1 MIVQSEVGLSI
12 FKAVQRAVVMK
23 HGRILNAELSK
34 AVAVM
39 GHGDLFM
46 VCDAGFPIPL
56 DRWRID
62 LAVTHNVPDLYTVL
76 ELVLTELTV
85 EKVLYADLIHEHNVP
100 LLQRLQTVFD
110 GSGAEL
116 EGVPNDR
123 VMGDLA
129 RAAKVIVR
137 TGAFNPWG
145 NIVLVCGTVPDE
157 WFAIPGTVMPASY
170 EERRARMKG
179 GL

>member
-1 MIVQSEVGLSI
+1 
-12 FKAVQRAVVMK
+12 MK

-34 AVAVM
+34 AIAMM

-76 ELVLTELTV
+76 ELVLSELSV
-85 EKVLYADLIHEHNVP
+85 EKVLYADLIVGHNQP
-100 LLQRLQTVFD
+100 LLQRLRELFD
-110 GSGAEL
+110 GTGAEL
-116 EGVPNDR
+116 EAVPNDR
-123 VMGDLA
+123 IMGEVA
-129 RAAKVIVR
+129 HNAKAIVR

-145 NIVLVCGTVPDE
+145 NIGMVCGTMPEE
-157 WFAIPGTVMPASY
+157 WFAIPGTAMPDSY
-170 EERRARMKG
+170 RARQARMRKS
-179 GL
+179 